1 MLTLWH
7 TIHQRHSMEFKGSD
21 SPEMSISG
29 GRQDLAANVRIHHR
43 NVAATSLA
51 EATAIRAAVAWGAD
65 TPTEDHDQRD
75 EASEVDTTVRTMRG
89 TARASNSRRQRW
101 QGCHSLPRQ
110 TFPMMVTS
118 GGGRRADH
126 GPRGAPL

>member
-51 EATAIRAAVAWGAD
+51 EATAIRAAVAWGVG
-65 TPTEDHDQRD
+65 TPTDDPDQRD
-75 EASEVDTTVRTMRG
+75 EASELDTAIRALRRTVRAT
-89 TARASNSRRQRW
+89 NSRRQRW
-101 QGCHSLPRQ
+101 
-110 TFPMMVTS
+110 
-118 GGGRRADH
+118 
-126 GPRGAPL
+126 